1 MNPKALRFDR
11 KKDADFFNTL
21 RKRVNSYFAEN
32 NISKTANTNMVVKTI
47 FMLSLYFLPLIAMC
61 VGLVTNYW
69 AIFGLW
75 ALMGFGKAGVGL
87 CIQHD
92 AIHGAYSSSRK
103 VNRWLGYTMNIIGG
117 NASIWRFQH
126 NVLHHTYSNIHGQ
139 DEDIDSPPILR
150 FHPHQPRKPI
160 HRFQHV
166 YVWFL
171 YSLATISWITSKDF
185 KNLVGYK
192 KKGYV
197 KDNKEYQK
205 EMTQLIAWK
214 VTYYVTLLVL
224 PLLLIPG
231 PTWLILVGFL
241 TMHLITGLILT
252 TIFQIAHV
260 MPDMEYPL
268 PNESDEV
275 ENNWAVHQLVTTTNF
290 GTGSRLL
297 TWLVGGLNHQVEHHL
312 FSNICHVHYPKLSR
326 IVKETADEFGI
337 PYHSIKTWGGALKAH
352 TRMLHELGTKD
363 MVA

>member
-21 RKRVNSYFAEN
+21 RKRVNNYFTEN
-32 NISKTANTNMVVKTI
+32 NISKNANTGMVVKTVV
-47 FMLSLYFLPLIAMC
+47 MLSVYFIPLIAMC
-61 VGLVTNYW
+61 AGLVTNNW
-69 AIFGLW
+69 LIFGLW
-75 ALMGFGKAGVGL
+75 ALMGFGKAGIGL

-103 VNRWLGYTMNIIGG
+103 VNRWLGYTMNIIGA

-160 HRFQHV
+160 HRFQHI

-171 YSLATISWITSKDF
+171 YSLATISWITTKDF
-185 KNLVGYK
+185 KNLFGYK

-197 KDNKEYQK
+197 KDQKEFNKEL
-205 EMTQLIAWK
+205 TQLIAWK
-214 VTYYVTLLVL
+214 ATYYVFLLVL
-224 PLLLIPG
+224 PLILIPA
-231 PTWLILVGFL
+231 PTWLIVVGFL

-268 PNESDEV
+268 PNEKDEI
-275 ENNWAVHQLVTTTNF
+275 ENNWAVHQLITTTNF

-312 FSNICHVHYPKLSR
+312 FSNICHVHYPKLSV
-326 IVKETADEFGI
+326 IVKDTANEYGI

-352 TRMLHELGTKD
+352 TQILRELGTKD